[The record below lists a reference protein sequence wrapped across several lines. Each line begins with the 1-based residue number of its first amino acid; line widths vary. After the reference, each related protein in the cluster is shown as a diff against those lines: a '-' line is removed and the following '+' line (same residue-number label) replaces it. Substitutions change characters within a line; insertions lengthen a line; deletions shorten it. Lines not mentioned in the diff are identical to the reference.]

1 MIKNWFAF
9 FEEFFFWS
17 RFWSWGYMFKIQEE
31 RDKTREKF
39 AKVLQKLPK
48 KKTKNYFALFCFDEF
63 FCNRFWYWVYMF
75 KLPIGARQKFAKVL
89 QKLPKAWPKKLVCII
104 FVGRIFSQQILKLG
118 VHVQTSIG
126 ARQNQT
132 VRKIVAKASE
142 SMIKTLF
149 CFFWTNFFA
158 TDFEAGMS
166 ERLHFD
172 LASWCCLAPG

>member
-9 FEEFFFWS
+9 FEGFFLKQILKLGVHVQNS
-17 RFWSWGYMFKIQEE
+17 RGARQNK
-31 RDKTREKF
+31 REVRKSV
-39 AKVLQKLPK
+39 AKAAE